1 MENDPARMYPLFPK
15 EQGQQYCD
23 LLSDLEI
30 QSGVVHPKANTC
42 ARKPATLASHG
53 GFISEAKLKLIFAAT
68 AVTLIAAT
76 SAHADCKSEVD
87 VIMQGMMHAGPYH
100 MTMSSDAGGKT
111 TKMEADVILP
121 TAEHIRMDQMEMVIL
136 PQGSWMKRGDK
147 WMAAPGPMGAN
158 MLNAMMSSL
167 KDTRSNFVCGS
178 NESFDGQSYP
188 VYKYDSAGD
197 AMGIKTSSHI
207 TLYKGDNGLPAGI
220 IVDGTAMGTHSVSTQ
235 HIKYDPSI
243 TIEPPQ

>member
-1 MENDPARMYPLFPK
+1 M
-15 EQGQQYCD
+15 
-23 LLSDLEI
+23 
-30 QSGVVHPKANTC
+30 
-42 ARKPATLASHG
+42 
-53 GFISEAKLKLIFAAT
+53 KLIFAAT

-76 SAHADCKSEVD
+76 AAHADCKSDVD
-87 VIMQGMMHAGPYH
+87 AIMQGMMHAGPYH

-121 TAEHIRMDQMEMVIL
+121 TSEHIKMDQMEMVIL

-158 MLNAMMSSL
+158 MLNAMMSSF

-178 NESFDGQSYP
+178 NEVFDGQSYP
-188 VYKYDSAGD
+188 VYKYDSAGE

-220 IVDGTAMGTHSVSTQ
+220 VVDGTAMGTHSVSTQ

-243 TIEPPQ
+243 TIEPPK